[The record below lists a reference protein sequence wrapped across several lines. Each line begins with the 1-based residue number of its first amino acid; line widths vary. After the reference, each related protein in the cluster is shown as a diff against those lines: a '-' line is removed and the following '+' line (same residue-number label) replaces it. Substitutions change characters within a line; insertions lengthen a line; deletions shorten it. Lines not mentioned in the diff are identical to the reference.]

1 MNKRWLELSVGAMM
15 VAGIAALVA
24 LALQVSGGSMR
35 NVGHYPVSAL
45 FENAAYV
52 ERSTLV
58 KGKSVCS
65 LEAVGV
71 E

>member
-24 LALQVSGGSMR
+24 LALQVSGGSMSR

-45 FENAAYV
+45 FENARVLAQKP
-52 ERSTLV
+52 R
-58 KGKSVCS
+58 
-65 LEAVGV
+65 
-71 E
+71 